1 MIKKR
6 WTLKACDD
14 TAAESLQ
21 AALKIHPVLCR
32 LLVQRGISTF
42 ESSKMF
48 FRANSSHLLDP
59 FLMKGMEQAV
69 ERIHRAISA
78 GEKILI
84 FGDYDVDGTTAV
96 AVVFT
101 FFRRIHPNLLFYV
114 PNRFTEG
121 YGVSKQ
127 GIDYAHEQGVSLIIT
142 LDCGIKSVAL
152 IDESNRL
159 GMDVIVC
166 DHHMPDSELPNAL
179 AILNPKQ
186 VDCGYPYKELC
197 GCGIGYKLIS
207 AYAQRYNVLLD
218 KVDDQLDLVATA
230 IAADIVPITGENR
243 TLCVLGLNKANTK
256 PSIPIKALKDYRQYF
271 FSWPAS
277 ARAWPD

>member
-142 LDCGIKSVAL
+142 LDCGIKSVGL
-152 IDESNRL
+152 IDE
-159 GMDVIVC
+159 
-166 DHHMPDSELPNAL
+166 
-179 AILNPKQ
+179 
-186 VDCGYPYKELC
+186 
-197 GCGIGYKLIS
+197 
-207 AYAQRYNVLLD
+207 
-218 KVDDQLDLVATA
+218 
-230 IAADIVPITGENR
+230 
-243 TLCVLGLNKANTK
+243 
-256 PSIPIKALKDYRQYF
+256 
-271 FSWPAS
+271 
-277 ARAWPD
+277 